1 MGLDMLAV
9 GFNKARG
16 TFASPLEHPGVWHR
30 DGAVWMGLKVALVL
44 GLMVLP
50 LLLLLPRQVEA
61 LSGAHG
67 GPPVL
72 GVVQV
77 PVDSRERDRGASVDV
92 GC

>member
-1 MGLDMLAV
+1 MLAV
-9 GFNKARG
+9 RFNKARG
-16 TFASPLEHPGVWHR
+16 TFASPVEHPGVWHW
-30 DGAVWMGLKVALVL
+30 DGAVWMGFKVALVL

-50 LLLLLPRQVEA
+50 LLPLLPRQVVA

-67 GPPVL
+67 RPPVL

-77 PVDSRERDRGASVDV
+77 PVDLRERDRGATVDV